1 MSDLL
6 QQAIIDAT
14 ALKEAAIKNAENTLI
29 EKYSHEF
36 KSTVQRLLEQEELA
50 STSGTPEAVPPQ
62 AAAPVQAD
70 ANAALPQADVG
81 AQPVADAMQAAPT
94 AEVEAQDPLSIIPPS
109 FADADDEE
117 LITINFSDL
126 KKTLQEMMGVT
137 EKESISES
145 YAVSNKDIPPG
156 ASGGSQS
163 VASAAVIAEDESE
176 SVSEGD
182 MEESLELD
190 EEFALEELQL
200 DEQDV
205 IQNDNSLDGLK
216 AQLTSLQQKKDG
228 MMKSK
233 QGEVASLD
241 TQIKELQNR
250 IKQLEQNASKQPTP
264 AESATTSAESST
276 EASSIGEDLQITE
289 EELMELAEQ
298 LKVDINVEGQAR
310 GYMGSTTTEKRMQRD
325 AELAASRDDAAAEKR
340 EEEKEKMEDLIKE
353 NLQLKAVNEEM
364 MNLMEALKVQIEKMN
379 LSNAKL
385 LYTNKA
391 LVNISL
397 NERQKN
403 HIAESISKAGSVLE
417 AKTVFETLQST
428 VESVKKEEKA
438 PKSLSEA
445 LNRAQSP
452 FVAKKST
459 ANSINDMQAHRMKL
473 LAGIK
478 TNK

>member
-50 STSGTPEAVPPQ
+50 STGPTAVAAPSPM
-62 AAAPVQAD
+62 AAPVQAD
-70 ANAALPQADVG
+70 ASAAAPQTDIG
-81 AQPVADAMQAAPT
+81 AQPVADPMQAVATP
-94 AEVEAQDPLSIIPPS
+94 EVDGQDPLSKVPPA
-109 FADADDEE
+109 FADADDDE
-117 LITINFSDL
+117 LITIDFSDI

-137 EKESISES
+137 EQETISES
-145 YAVSNKDIPPG
+145 YAVGNRDTPPG

-163 VASAAVIAEDESE
+163 VVNAALVEEDE
-176 SVSEGD
+176 GDDQDTD
-182 MEESLELD
+182 MEETLELD
-190 EEFALEELQL
+190 EEFAMEELQL
-200 DEQDV
+200 DEMETVSTDATAVDAGIEAKKTAQAELNSNLATLEANLAQQIAKQQSALKDKESFDKV
-205 IQNDNSLDGLK
+205 INDLK
-216 AQLTSLQQKKDG
+216 TQI
-228 MMKSK
+228 
-233 QGEVASLD
+233 ASLKGQ
-241 TQIKELQNR
+241 TVQE
-250 IKQLEQNASKQPTP
+250 E
-264 AESATTSAESST
+264 E
-276 EASSIGEDLQITE
+276 LQITE

-325 AELAASRDDAAAEKR
+325 SELAASRDDAAAEKR
-340 EEEKEKMEDLIKE
+340 EEELEKMEDLVKE
-353 NLQLKAVNEEM
+353 NLQLKAVNDEM
-364 MNLMEALKVQIEKMN
+364 MNLLEALKVQVEKM
-379 LSNAKL
+379 
-385 LYTNKA
+385 
-391 LVNISL
+391 

-403 HIAESISKAGSVLE
+403 HIVESISNAGSVLE

-445 LNRAQSP
+445 LNKAQSP